1 MVILMK
7 INTFCT
13 PQTETIILKGYNGD
27 MTTCMSMNDVEI
39 LKMDIRGNNSK
50 CLPLIWLE
58 NLAAESFRN
67 NYQATVENLYAQ
79 WKMKE
84 FSMASYL
91 SHSFKGAEEGSWIEG
106 IKPSNWGQYSGVLIT
121 ENRKSENSLI
131 ISRLIW
137 HWYLNRQEEHY
148 RKKLQAN
155 IPQEY

>member
-1 MVILMK
+1 MERGKLLKVWAKRTKKIRQTQISCAMVILMK

-13 PQTETIILKGYNGD
+13 PQTKTIILKGYSGD
-27 MTTCMSMNDVEI
+27 MTTCTSMNDMEM

-79 WKMKE
+79 WKRKE

-91 SHSFKGAEEGSWIEG
+91 SHSFKGAEEGSWTDRNKAADSA
-106 IKPSNWGQYSGVLIT
+106 IKLRSIFWCLD
-121 ENRKSENSLI
+121 
-131 ISRLIW
+131 
-137 HWYLNRQEEHY
+137 HW
-148 RKKLQAN
+148 K
-155 IPQEY
+155 